1 MEGEE
6 DEGGTFGDGGHGS
19 SEHVDRAL
27 VLHLLWLYTT
37 SPLRSLW
44 QQPTFRLVADDH
56 TKSGPA
62 TVMAMASKT
71 ADGSEDSSLLSKLD
85 ELVPA
90 PLAQFDAFPKLPETY
105 KTHSESRGFL
115 TLFVAFLAFL
125 LILNDLGEFI
135 WGWPDYEFG
144 VDKMPSATLD
154 INVDMVVNMP
164 CQCESSLYHFFSLY
178 VFPAQERPSMSH
190 RLSGDSR

>member
-1 MEGEE
+1 
-6 DEGGTFGDGGHGS
+6 
-19 SEHVDRAL
+19 
-27 VLHLLWLYTT
+27 
-37 SPLRSLW
+37 
-44 QQPTFRLVADDH
+44 
-56 TKSGPA
+56 
-62 TVMAMASKT
+62 MAMASKT

-164 CQCESSLYHFFSLY
+164 CQCEYVCRFMSLKHGVCCAVPTRYRRARDRVRALRVHCL
-178 VFPAQERPSMSH
+178 VIPDVLKTPSH
-190 RLSGDSR
+190 RASTSFQSKCR

>member
-1 MEGEE
+1 M
-6 DEGGTFGDGGHGS
+6 
-19 SEHVDRAL
+19 
-27 VLHLLWLYTT
+27 LHLLWLYTT

-164 CQCESSLYHFFSLY
+164 CQCECSFDFKHSVPPPPPFPSLVTDKVRVGSPSATYG
-178 VFPAQERPSMSH
+178 RPRVSMSA
-190 RLSGDSR
+190 SQNF